1 MCIILMNYF
10 LTNRQLSR
18 LENKMCSDIA
28 MILDILR
35 TQLGPGHHVQSDTQE
50 SPPDGNLPP
59 PPDYNQISEF
69 DYDTIS
75 SPGSTGNDTAHLV
88 YQERLVCK
96 CIFSLLYLFFSLI
109 HICHLGFQ
117 IHVKNIAV

>member
-1 MCIILMNYF
+1 
-10 LTNRQLSR
+10 
-18 LENKMCSDIA
+18 MCSDIA

-35 TQLGPGHHVQSDTQE
+35 TQLGSAQNVQSDTQE

-69 DYDTIS
+69 DDDTIS
-75 SPGSTGNDTAHLV
+75 SPGSTANDTSHLV

-96 CIFSLLYLFFSLI
+96 CSFISLHYLLEMS
-109 HICHLGFQ
+109 
-117 IHVKNIAV
+117 V

>member
-1 MCIILMNYF
+1 MNYF

-35 TQLGPGHHVQSDTQE
+35 TQLGPGHHIQSDTQE

-75 SPGSTGNDTAHLV
+75 SPGSTGNETTHVV

-96 CIFSLLYLFFSLI
+96 CIFSLLFLFF
-109 HICHLGFQ
+109 H
-117 IHVKNIAV
+117 